1 MQAIVPCRGKS
12 FRLTI
17 ALEIRTLAR
26 PLLHL
31 LLLLLAILRA
41 PVIKTCVADRTGNPP
56 TLTVEHCAVPPTIIT
71 VLPANLATTR
81 SIRALALE
89 AATAIPTT
97 AAAVQLPLAA
107 VTVGRTPTPNAKQI
121 ASTTARVPTE
131 TRASPT

>member
-26 PLLHL
+26 PLLH

-89 AATAIPTT
+89 AATVIPTT